1 LGVNPSLGNADLQP
15 GLASVETPAA
25 VPARTDE
32 LGNELVARARLRARR
47 RLSGSD
53 GLIAVVLAGAFLAA
67 ATCCALLLPSIRPF
81 SPVSALMAVVVYA
94 GVSRVRFEVANLWVF
109 PTQLVLVPM
118 LFTLPPRA
126 IPLLVATGLLLGKL
140 PDFLRGRLALNQAHL
155 SVADA
160 WHSVGPV
167 LVLTLAGAGSPTWTH
182 VPLYAGALAAQFGA
196 DFIVTAIWSR
206 AAFGVSIAEHARG
219 SVRIAF
225 LVDAALAPVGLVVA
239 IATAGRAWGVVIVLP
254 LVVLLQVFARERQVR
269 IDHALELGQA
279 YRGTAMLLGD
289 VIEADDEYTGA
300 HSRDVV
306 ELVLGVADQLRL
318 DPTQRQRAE
327 FAALLHDVGKVKI
340 PPEIINKPGPLDR
353 TERALMNTHT
363 IVGQTML
370 ERIGGLLGDVGGIV
384 RSCHERWDGDGYPDG
399 LAGESIPLEARIVC
413 ACDAWSAMTTDR
425 PYRGALPVDLAIREL
440 EVCAGTHF
448 DPRVVEAL
456 LVVLER

>member
-1 LGVNPSLGNADLQP
+1 LGLNPSLGIADLKD
-15 GLASVETPAA
+15 GVSTVDSPAA
-25 VPARTDE
+25 LPLRADE
-32 LGNELVARARLRARR
+32 LGTELVARARVRERLG
-47 RLSGSD
+47 LSGSD
-53 GLIAVVLAGAFLAA
+53 GLIAIVLAGAFLATA
-67 ATCCALLLPSIRPF
+67 VCCAFLLPSVRHF
-81 SPVSALMAVVVYA
+81 SPVAALVAVGVYA
-94 GVSRVRFEVANLWVF
+94 AVSYVRFEVSNLWVV

-118 LFTLPPRA
+118 LFTLPPRSV
-126 IPLLVATGLLLGKL
+126 PFLVAAGLILGKL
-140 PDFLRGRLALNQAHL
+140 PDFARGKL
-155 SVADA
+155 SVSKAHFSLVDA

-167 LVLTLAGAGSPTWTH
+167 LVLSLAGAASPSWSQA
-182 VPLYAGALAAQFGA
+182 PLYLAALVSQFA
-196 DFIVTAIWSR
+196 TDFTPGAIWSR
-206 AAFGVSIAEHARG
+206 TAFGIPVLEHAR
-219 SVRIAF
+219 SMRVTF

-239 IATAGRAWGVVIVLP
+239 IAAAGRAWGVLLVLP
-254 LVVLLQVFARERQVR
+254 LVGLLQFFARERQMR
-269 IDHALELGQA
+269 IDHALELGHA

-306 ELVLGVADQLRL
+306 ELVLGVADRMRL

-340 PPEIINKPGPLDR
+340 PPEIINKPGPLDK

-384 RSCHERWDGDGYPDG
+384 RSCHERWDGAGYPDG

-425 PYRGALPVDLAIREL
+425 PYRNALPEDLAVAEL
-440 EVCAGTHF
+440 QACAGSHF
-448 DPRVVEAL
+448 DPRVVDAL
-456 LVVLER
+456 LVVLDR